1 MLFLNK
7 KSHKIIEETIES
19 VIGDTNPF
27 STFDEFWWEDEMFSK
42 KDLVGTV
49 DASKKIL
56 EDIRP
61 VDNRTIEEIIEDQ
74 FIPIDDRTQQELEDD
89 DYLSF
94 ESQVEDD
101 FDIDS
106 FNKKHTD
113 QLTIEQSKK

>member
-1 MLFLNK
+1 
-7 KSHKIIEETIES
+7 
-19 VIGDTNPF
+19 
-27 STFDEFWWEDEMFSK
+27 MFSK